1 LNKLSGE
8 SFCLKVYRDE
18 GSSVKITEVD
28 CNSLLPGD
36 VIEIQAKMK
45 IPADCVILEGRV
57 NVDEGMLTGE
67 SVPIQ
72 K

>member
-1 LNKLSGE
+1 M
-8 SFCLKVYRDE
+8 
-18 GSSVKITEVD
+18 D